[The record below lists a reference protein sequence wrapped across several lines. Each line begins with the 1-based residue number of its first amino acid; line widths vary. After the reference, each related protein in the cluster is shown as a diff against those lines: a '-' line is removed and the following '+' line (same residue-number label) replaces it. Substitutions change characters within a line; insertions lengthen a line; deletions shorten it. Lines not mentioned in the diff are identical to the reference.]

1 MSDDKRN
8 QRHFLTLIVLVILM
22 AIPVFAVI
30 LIPMDNRIFDK
41 GSNRY
46 EPTPQELAWACNENR
61 EINRNREGYE
71 RVLIKCLSGV
81 HPRYATGTDDQSDI
95 VEECKI
101 AASTVYRTS
110 GFYTK
115 QEQEALNRTY
125 KDCNGE
131 STAERNLAK

>member
-8 QRHFLTLIVLVILM
+8 QRHFLTLVVLAILM
-22 AIPVFAVI
+22 AIPVMAMV
-30 LIPMDNRIFDK
+30 LPLPGGWWNGK
-41 GSNRY
+41 AGNRY
-46 EPTPQELAWACNENR
+46 EPTPVDLAWACNENR

-71 RVLIKCLSGV
+71 RVFIKCLFGV

-95 VEECKI
+95 VEECRI
-101 AASTVYRTS
+101 AASTAYRTS

-115 QEQEALNRTY
+115 QEQEAINRTY
-125 KDCNGE
+125 KYCSGE